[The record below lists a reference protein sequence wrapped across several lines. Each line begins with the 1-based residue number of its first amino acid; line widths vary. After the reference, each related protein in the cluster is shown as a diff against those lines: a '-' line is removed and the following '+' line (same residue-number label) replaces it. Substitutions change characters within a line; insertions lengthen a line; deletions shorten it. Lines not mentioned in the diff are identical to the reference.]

1 MKYLDLKKD
10 GNVFVVTL
18 IDSENKNTFRSEA
31 LIEYNQIFDEI
42 EGSPGN
48 ASMVIT
54 SSDPKFFS
62 NGINLQWFSA
72 ASVEERDDFL
82 YRVKRTLLRAATLNL
97 PTIACIT
104 GHAYAMG
111 AILASSMDFRIM
123 RADRGRFCF
132 PEVTYGM
139 PLDEPLLA
147 LINNL
152 SSQHAVNE
160 MVLSGKALNGEACV
174 QKSVVNYIYPE
185 SELFEKTMA
194 FARDMA
200 SKDRSNYALIK
211 GNLKKSLK
219 DMYNSW
225 CMDAHSTPSLSM
237 VS

>member
-18 IDSENKNTFRSEA
+18 IDSENKNTFCSEA
-31 LIEYNQIFDEI
+31 LIEYNQVFDEI
-42 EGSPGN
+42 ENSPGN

-54 SSDPKFFS
+54 SNHPKFFS
-62 NGINLQWFSA
+62 NGINLQWFSS

-82 YRVKRTLLRAATLNL
+82 HRVKKTLLRAATLNL
-97 PTIACIT
+97 PTIACIA

-111 AILASSMDFRIM
+111 AIMASSLDFRIM
-123 RADRGRFCF
+123 RADKSRFCF
-132 PEVTYGM
+132 PEATYGM
-139 PLDEPLLA
+139 PLDEPLIA

-152 SSQHAVNE
+152 SSPHAVNE
-160 MVLSGKALNGEACV
+160 MVLSGKALTGEACL
-174 QKSVVNYIYPE
+174 QQGIVNYIYPE

-200 SKDRSNYALIK
+200 SKERSNYALIK

-219 DMYNSW
+219 DMYTNW
-225 CMDAHSTPSLSM
+225 
-237 VS
+237 

>member
-1 MKYLDLKKD
+1 MKYLDLRKD
-10 GNVFVVTL
+10 GKVFVITL
-18 IDSENKNTFRSEA
+18 IDTENKNTFCSEA
-31 LIEYNQIFDEI
+31 LTEYNQVFDEV

-72 ASVEERDDFL
+72 AGVDEREDFL
-82 YRVKRTLLRAATLNL
+82 CRVKKTLLRAATLNL

-111 AILASSMDFRIM
+111 AIMASSMDFRIM
-123 RADRGRFCF
+123 RADKSRFCF

-152 SSQHAVNE
+152 SSRHAVNE
-160 MVLSGKALNGEACV
+160 MVLSGKALTGEACV
-174 QKSVVNYIYPE
+174 RKGIVNYIYPE
-185 SELFEKTMA
+185 SELVEKTME
-194 FARDMA
+194 FAREMA
-200 SKDRSNYALIK
+200 TKERSNYAQIK

-219 DMYNSW
+219 DMY
-225 CMDAHSTPSLSM
+225 HRL
-237 VS
+237 

>member
-1 MKYLDLKKD
+1 MEYLDLKKD
-10 GNVFVVTL
+10 GNVFVITL
-18 IDSENKNTFRSEA
+18 IDRENNNTFRSEA
-31 LIEYNQIFDEI
+31 LAEYNQAFDEI

-54 SSDPKFFS
+54 SNHPKFFS

-72 ASVEERDDFL
+72 AGVEERNDFL
-82 YRVKRTLLRAATLNL
+82 YRVKKTLLRAATLNL

-111 AILASSMDFRIM
+111 AIMASAMDFRIM
-123 RADRGRFCF
+123 RADKSRFCF

-147 LINNL
+147 LISNL
-152 SSQHAVNE
+152 SSPHAVNE
-160 MVLSGKALNGEACV
+160 MVLSGRALTGEACL
-174 QKSVVNYIYPE
+174 QKGVVNCIYPE

-211 GNLKKSLK
+211 ANLKKSLT
-219 DMYNSW
+219 DMFGAW
-225 CMDAHSTPSLSM
+225 
-237 VS
+237 

>member
-10 GNVFVVTL
+10 GNVFVITL
-18 IDSENKNTFRSEA
+18 IDGENKNTFCSQA
-31 LIEYNQIFDEI
+31 LVEYNQIFDEI

-62 NGINLQWFSA
+62 NGINLQWFSGV
-72 ASVEERDDFL
+72 SVEERDDFL
-82 YRVKRTLLRAATLNL
+82 YQVKKTLLRAATLNL

-111 AILASSMDFRIM
+111 AILASSMDFRTM
-123 RADRGRFCF
+123 RADKSRFCF
-132 PEVTYGM
+132 PEATYGM
-139 PLDEPLLA
+139 PLDEPLIA

-152 SSQHAVNE
+152 SSPHAVNE
-160 MVLSGKALNGEACV
+160 MVLSGKALTGEECLE
-174 QKSVVNYIYPE
+174 KSIVNAIYPE
-185 SELFEKTMA
+185 AELFEKTMA

-200 SKDRSNYALIK
+200 SKERRNYTLIK
-211 GNLKKSLK
+211 NNLKKSLT
-219 DMYNSW
+219 DMVNNW
-225 CMDAHSTPSLSM
+225 CLAAPSTPSLSM